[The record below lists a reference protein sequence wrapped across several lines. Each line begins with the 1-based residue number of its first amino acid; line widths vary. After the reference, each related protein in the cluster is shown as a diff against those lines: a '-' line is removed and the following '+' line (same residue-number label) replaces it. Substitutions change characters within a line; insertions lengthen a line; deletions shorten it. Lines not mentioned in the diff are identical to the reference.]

1 MRFAFTKEEDDFR
14 QEVREFLKNEL
25 PKNWDGVAGN
35 NLEEG
40 ANEDEWGFTL
50 EMREK
55 LAKKGWLTMA
65 WPKEYGGQ
73 NASMM
78 KQVIFAEEMTLARAP
93 GRDGFGIRMLAPTL
107 MIHGTCLLYTSPSPR
122 DLSTSRMPSSA

>member
-50 EMREK
+50 EMR
-55 LAKKGWLTMA
+55 
-65 WPKEYGGQ
+65 
-73 NASMM
+73 
-78 KQVIFAEEMTLARAP
+78 
-93 GRDGFGIRMLAPTL
+93 
-107 MIHGTCLLYTSPSPR
+107 
-122 DLSTSRMPSSA
+122 

>member
-40 ANEDEWGFTL
+40 ASDNEWEFT
-50 EMREK
+50 
-55 LAKKGWLTMA
+55 
-65 WPKEYGGQ
+65 
-73 NASMM
+73 
-78 KQVIFAEEMTLARAP
+78 
-93 GRDGFGIRMLAPTL
+93 
-107 MIHGTCLLYTSPSPR
+107 
-122 DLSTSRMPSSA
+122 

>member
-40 ANEDEWGFTL
+40 ANEDEIKEAHRRLIAG
-50 EMREK
+50 MHPDHGGSDY
-55 LAKKGWLTMA
+55 LAA
-65 WPKEYGGQ
+65 Q
-73 NASMM
+73 IN
-78 KQVIFAEEMTLARAP
+78 RAK
-93 GRDGFGIRMLAPTL
+93 D
-107 MIHGTCLLYTSPSPR
+107 LL
-122 DLSTSRMPSSA
+122 LGE